1 MNSPRSTASSI
12 DAQNALDTV
21 FGAPPAQRANPSTG
35 EADVVLDDAER
46 RHAAGL
52 MRINHV
58 GEVCA
63 QALYVGQAAVA
74 RDETTRAHLL
84 AAAQEETDHLA
95 WCAQRLDELD
105 SRPSLLNPL
114 WYAGSY
120 AIGALAGLRGD
131 GWNLGFVVETERQ
144 VEAHLDEH
152 LQTLPAADA
161 RSRAILAVMKADE
174 ARHADHA
181 QAQGARVLP
190 PAGADADGDGVEP
203 DEDDRL
209 PRLIARQQ
217 HCAVPAPLVRGRFA
231 PQARMGVWKRV
242 AGPEVCAANFGDSQ
256 AQPGKRLSRPGCG
269 RDTALRSPASGAP
282 RSSCAP

>member
-1 MNSPRSTASSI
+1 MDTRALTPLDRLLV

-21 FGAPPAQRANPSTG
+21 FGAPAAERPNPSAG
-35 EADVVLDDAER
+35 EPEVVLDDAER

-74 RDETTRAHLL
+74 RDEATRTHLL
-84 AAAQEETDHLA
+84 EAAQEETDHLA

-120 AIGALAGLRGD
+120 AIGVLAGLRGD

-152 LQTLPAADA
+152 LQTLPPADA
-161 RSRAILAVMKADE
+161 RSRAILHTMKADE
-174 ARHADHA
+174 ARHAYNA

-190 PAGADADGDGVEP
+190 QPVPTVMAMASNLMKTIAY
-203 DEDDRL
+203 RL
-209 PRLIARQQ
+209 
-217 HCAVPAPLVRGRFA
+217 
-231 PQARMGVWKRV
+231 
-242 AGPEVCAANFGDSQ
+242 
-256 AQPGKRLSRPGCG
+256 
-269 RDTALRSPASGAP
+269 
-282 RSSCAP
+282 